1 MPTNTAGFLQQSHFR
16 PGECNVMI
24 IRILTLSL
32 LLLGLTTFASAATL
46 HGTCTIHFLGKS
58 TLHNFDGQVA
68 CQPFSLVVEENES
81 GAQIIRQPL
90 VEIPVREMDTDNDRR
105 DEKMYAMFE
114 SRGYP
119 LIRSRFADL
128 DLTALLERLQAGGS
142 DPARLDFTLQI
153 RDRSLPVQAAIRN
166 LKTAPEQITFD
177 LEFPL
182 SLASFRLEPP
192 SVLGLIRVDDLV
204 RVEASVQLRR
214 D

>member
-1 MPTNTAGFLQQSHFR
+1 
-16 PGECNVMI
+16 MI

-32 LLLGLTTFASAATL
+32 LLGLTSFASAESL
-46 HGTCTIHFLGKS
+46 NGTCTVHFFGKS
-58 TLHNFDGQVA
+58 TLHDFDGQVA
-68 CQPFSLVVEENES
+68 CHPFDLVVEENES
-81 GAQIIRQPL
+81 GTQVIRQAV
-90 VEIPVREMDTDNDRR
+90 VEIRVRGMDTANNRR
-105 DEKMYAMFE
+105 DNKMRSMFE
-114 SRGYP
+114 SSKYP

-153 RDRSLPVQAAIRN
+153 RDRSLPMQAEIRN
-166 LKTAPEQITFD
+166 LKAAPEQITFD

-182 SLASFRLEPP
+182 SLASYRLEPP

>member
-1 MPTNTAGFLQQSHFR
+1 
-16 PGECNVMI
+16 MI

-142 DPARLDFTLQI
+142 DLARLDFTLQI

-182 SLASFRLEPP
+182 SLASYRLEPP